1 MQIEIPV
8 SIGELIDKITIL
20 RIKTELIKNPYKV
33 SMAEQE
39 LELLT
44 EKRSHLEFPIE
55 IVDLEQRL
63 LTVNR
68 QLWDVE
74 NFKRASEQNQSF
86 GTDFIDAARRVYKL
100 NDLRAEIKRE
110 INQLTGSLVQEAKE
124 HISS

>member
-20 RIKTELIKNPYKV
+20 RIKTELIKDPYKV
-33 SMAEQE
+33 AMAIQE

-44 EKRSHLEFPIE
+44 EKRSRLEFPIE

-100 NDLRAEIKRE
+100 NDLRAEIKRD
-110 INQLTGSLVQEAKE
+110 INRLTGSLVQEAKE
-124 HISS
+124 HII